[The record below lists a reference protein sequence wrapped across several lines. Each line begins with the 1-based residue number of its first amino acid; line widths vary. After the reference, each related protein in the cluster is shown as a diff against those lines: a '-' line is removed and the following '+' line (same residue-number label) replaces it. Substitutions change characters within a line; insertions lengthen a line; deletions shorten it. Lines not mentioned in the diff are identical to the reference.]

1 MTYRD
6 LFHSLA
12 EGTAGLFFAHSL
24 YMKTVVYEEKVYEM
38 ERVQDSDSR
47 LYGFAASAGSGAGS
61 MGI

>member
-24 YMKTVVYEEKVYEM
+24 YMKKVVYEEKVK
-38 ERVQDSDSR
+38 
-47 LYGFAASAGSGAGS
+47 
-61 MGI
+61 